1 MQLIALITC
10 SALLMLAT
18 DSALALAN
26 GTVREVDGL
35 LYITEPINT
44 FRMTRHIQL
53 WAADLHGDVDKLDV
67 LMASGIMNDLS
78 LLMATVNQMATDG
91 AGEDSAQ

>member
-1 MQLIALITC
+1 MQLTLIAC
-10 SALLMLAT
+10 SALHILAT
-18 DSALALAN
+18 SSATALAN

-35 LYITEPINT
+35 LYITEPVNT

-67 LMASGIMNDLS
+67 LMASGVMNDLS
-78 LLMATVNQMATDG
+78 LLMATVNQMANEG
-91 AGEDSAQ
+91 AG